1 MKITSQWLIYTVGQL
16 ESNFKDGKEL
26 RDPAVCNFWRV
37 LVVYSAYALFLC
49 SYACYNSFQPCK
61 LLQRHEQ
68 TRTLSLTDLSYQ
80 YYEFQGFIQCF
91 LYISTCLFIFIF
103 HNFCLEFLILFSL
116 SVHVC
121 EYFVC
126 KRWMN
131 QCNEVVVFKCL
142 LFNSTTFYPC
152 SLLSHINALA
162 CMSLLCLTEGIK
174 VKWKHRQPPPCM
186 GPSIFHIYPCVEK
199 SEVFFSG
206 PAGRAAMP
214 VHTGLRGA
222 SHPCGRFFS
231 AQKVQGCVS
240 SYVRHGIFNPKLMSE
255 TVK

>member
-1 MKITSQWLIYTVGQL
+1 MQ
-16 ESNFKDGKEL
+16 
-26 RDPAVCNFWRV
+26 P
-37 LVVYSAYALFLC
+37 
-49 SYACYNSFQPCK
+49 SF
-61 LLQRHEQ
+61 
-68 TRTLSLTDLSYQ
+68 SYQ
-80 YYEFQGFIQCF
+80 CIG
-91 LYISTCLFIFIF
+91 LYVTA
-103 HNFCLEFLILFSL
+103 
-116 SVHVC
+116 
-121 EYFVC
+121 
-126 KRWMN
+126 
-131 QCNEVVVFKCL
+131 L
-142 LFNSTTFYPC
+142 LDRGYQSEMKAPTD
-152 SLLSHINALA
+152 
-162 CMSLLCLTEGIK
+162 
-174 VKWKHRQPPPCM
+174 PCM